1 MDPEHEECR
10 ENNVQPGR
18 ATLHRGEGED
28 TVDFGLAGDLKISL
42 DKVSEAIY
50 KKCVANWHS
59 PPEELPNQ
67 PLYKEINSGM
77 QSVFFNIKSRAR
89 PLEEYKIMISVASG
103 FIAHFQNKRRN
114 KVTYRFTTRQTEV
127 DFLRKNIKC
136 LLDFWLPEPMQR
148 SQLIYVFVGEILSVN
163 VLEPLINNFSDFTF
177 INEVIVVALDDQPDT
192 QQKEDSGR
200 CDERN
205 QDSNCSDPEESN
217 ANMESEKTI
226 SRKKE
231 KKRIGK
237 KIKGFFKSMR
247 LRKPE
252 AENVSVFRSCTNVM
266 ESDALHCD
274 GDVADMGSCDDS
286 DDGEIS
292 MTSVIDTSLQMW
304 LQNNWTAKVSKKSEK
319 EDEYEISVYD
329 ESTPDTVLWNTKR
342 RDEDFQFIFKKIHQS
357 TTGGQSDADKQSFHP
372 IDKASD
378 ETINILL
385 NLIQVHKDREVVFF
399 FSPFEYEDNDDS
411 DEEDQFSTDD
421 ESSGDSS
428 RSSNCEIGFRTCNI
442 QNEEEKNNKVADKNS
457 SSNDLQ
463 DASIVSANRNK
474 SNEFTGDS
482 YDKESESKE
491 CHQPDGIRALRRR
504 KKYKKGSP
512 NEPEDLPSTSVARD
526 EHLPSGNTDM
536 RTEFPNVG
544 QQPPKMMDSDSLIS
558 QKTAQKGLDL
568 TGQNIAQTTEQQ
580 KQKLQETLLE
590 VLYQLIDEVLAGGSS
605 RVCFLHR
612 MGFLKNL
619 SKSILSSIPNIYAEE
634 QIIWYLDQVAELLT
648 SEIRPL
654 ELTPDALQSKALDL
668 LKNKVQGLLNPF
680 VKFFVKKEIMKNLK
694 TSHQALKDPLAN
706 KETIYG
712 LLEDL
717 TKIITNE
724 DRILNP

>member
-18 ATLHRGEGED
+18 ATLRRGEGED
-28 TVDFGLAGDLKISL
+28 TVDFGLAGDLKKSL

-59 PPEELPNQ
+59 PPEELQNQ
-67 PLYKEINSGM
+67 PLYKEINSGI

-103 FIAHFQNKRRN
+103 LIAHFQNKRRN

-148 SQLIYVFVGEILSVN
+148 SQLIYVFVSEILSVN
-163 VLEPLINNFSDFTF
+163 VLEPLITNFSDFTF

-205 QDSNCSDPEESN
+205 QDSNCSGPEESN
-217 ANMESEKTI
+217 ANTESEKTI

-231 KKRIGK
+231 KKPIRK
-237 KIKGFFKSMR
+237 KIKGLFKSMR
-247 LRKPE
+247 PRKPE
-252 AENVSVFRSCTNVM
+252 AKNVSVFRSCTNVM

-292 MTSVIDTSLQMW
+292 MTSIIDTSLHMW
-304 LQNNWTAKVSKKSEK
+304 LQNNWTAKISKRLEE

-329 ESTPDTVLWNTKR
+329 ESTPGTVLWNTKR

-357 TTGGQSDADKQSFHP
+357 TTGGQSDADKQTFHP
-372 IDKASD
+372 INKASD
-378 ETINILL
+378 ESINILL
-385 NLIQVHKDREVVFF
+385 NLIKAHEDREVVFF
-399 FSPFEYEDNDDS
+399 FSPFEYEDNVGS

-421 ESSGDSS
+421 ESSGDS
-428 RSSNCEIGFRTCNI
+428 I
-442 QNEEEKNNKVADKNS
+442 ADKNS
-457 SSNDLQ
+457 LSNDLQ
-463 DASIVSANRNK
+463 DTSSVSANRNK

-482 YDKESESKE
+482 YDKESKSKE

-512 NEPEDLPSTSVARD
+512 NELEDLPSTSVARD
-526 EHLPSGNTDM
+526 EHLPSENTDM
-536 RTEFPNVG
+536 RTEFPIVG
-544 QQPPKMMDSDSLIS
+544 QRPPKMMDSASLIS
-558 QKTAQKGLDL
+558 QKMAQKGLDL

-605 RVCFLHR
+605 RVCFLHSI
-612 MGFLKNL
+612 GFLKNL

-634 QIIWYLDQVAELLT
+634 HIIWYLDQVAELLT
-648 SEIRPL
+648 SEVRPL

-724 DRILNP
+724 DRTLNP